1 METKTPPKEKKP
13 RTKYDQFTI
22 SLLRWGSI
30 GLAIFAVI
38 VGIIS
43 LFWDNILG
51 EEPDKAVIWFGLAVV
66 AILVPFIREITIK
79 DIHLVLK
86 DLEEAKNKLEATALT
101 SQLLQDRL
109 TATRA
114 ELIKGYQKYIDDLD
128 EPEKTRK
135 IVEMSRLYINEMG
148 LDIDKIKAW
157 FAKLGYQTKSDQNI
171 SQQYISIIKAFQVKH
186 NLDPDGI
193 FGYQTYH
200 KLLSEIE
207 SKQKTSDS

>member
-1 METKTPPKEKKP
+1 MMSATSDSKEKNP

-22 SLLRWGSI
+22 TMLRWGSI
-30 GLAIFAVI
+30 GLAIFAII

-51 EEPDKAVIWFGLAVV
+51 EEPDKAVIWFGLAVI

-86 DLEEAKNKLEATALT
+86 DLEEANKKLEATTLT
-101 SQLLQDRL
+101 SKLLHERL

-114 ELIKGYQKYIDDLD
+114 ELIKGYQKYIDKLE
-128 EPEKTRK
+128 EPEKTEK
-135 IVEMSRLYINEMG
+135 IIEMSKLYINEMG
-148 LDIDKIKAW
+148 LDINKIKSW
-157 FAKLGYQTKSDQNI
+157 FNELGYETNPRKNI
-171 SQQYISIIKAFQVKH
+171 SQQYINIIKDFQSKQTG
-186 NLDPDGI
+186 LYPDGI

-200 KLLSEIE
+200 ALLSEIE
-207 SKQKTSDS
+207 KRDGK